1 MRTLYHILRYD
12 TKRMENIDM
21 IYAVLG
27 TVAVAMTVLIAN
39 KRLSKS
45 QKPTNSDPWGGIGK
59 GVRTSDYFYTEE

>member
-1 MRTLYHILRYD
+1 
-12 TKRMENIDM
+12 MENIDM

>member
-1 MRTLYHILRYD
+1 ML
-12 TKRMENIDM
+12 MENIDM

-39 KRLSKS
+39 KRLSKG
-45 QKPTNSDPWGGIGK
+45 QKSTKRDPWGGIGK

>member
-1 MRTLYHILRYD
+1 
-12 TKRMENIDM
+12 M

-39 KRLSKS
+39 KRLSKG
-45 QKPTNSDPWGGIGK
+45 QKSTESDTWRGSGK